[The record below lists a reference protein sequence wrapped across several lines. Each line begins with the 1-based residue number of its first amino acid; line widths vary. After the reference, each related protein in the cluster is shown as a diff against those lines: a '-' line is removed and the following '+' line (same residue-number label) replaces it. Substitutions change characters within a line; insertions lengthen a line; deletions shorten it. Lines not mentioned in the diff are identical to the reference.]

1 MGVKEIRHLHLDN
14 RAAPDLIS
22 RPIMKISLLA
32 RENTGLI
39 IIDAQERLMQVM
51 GNPERVSDRIVKL
64 LHLARIFHLPVIL
77 TEQNPKLL
85 GPTVPAVRG
94 VLPHY
99 SPIEK
104 LDFDCCNVD
113 LFSTRLEEKTL
124 RNIIL
129 TGVETHICIFQTCI
143 SLLERG
149 YTVHV
154 PHHAVDSR
162 TADNRQIGLSLMRE
176 AGAVITSAE
185 TIIFQILKRAGTV
198 EFKEMLKIVK

>member
-1 MGVKEIRHLHLDN
+1 MN
-14 RAAPDLIS
+14 
-22 RPIMKISLLA
+22 ISLLT

-39 IIDAQERLMQVM
+39 IVDAQEKLMQVM
-51 GNPERVSDRIVKL
+51 GNPERVSDRIVKV
-64 LHLARIFHLPVIL
+64 LHLSRLFSLPVIL

-85 GPTVPAVRG
+85 GSTILAVKEA
-94 VLPHY
+94 LPLY

-104 LDFDCCNVD
+104 LDFDCCNVG
-113 LFSTRLEEKTL
+113 LFNTRLQEKAL

-129 TGVETHICIFQTCI
+129 TGVETHICIFQTCV

-162 TADNRQIGLSLMRE
+162 TVDNWNIGLSLMQE

-185 TIIFQILKRAGTV
+185 TIIFQILKRAGTT

>member
-1 MGVKEIRHLHLDN
+1 
-14 RAAPDLIS
+14 
-22 RPIMKISLLA
+22 MKLSLLT
-32 RENTGLI
+32 RENTALI
-39 IIDAQERLMQVM
+39 IVDAQEKLMQVM
-51 GNPERVSDRIVKL
+51 GNPDRVRDRIVKL
-64 LHLARIFHLPVIL
+64 LHLARLFSIPVVL

-85 GPTVPAVRG
+85 GPTIPAVKTA
-94 VLPHY
+94 LPEY
-99 SPIEK
+99 DPIEK

-113 LFSTRLEEKTL
+113 LFNTRLQEKAL

-129 TGVETHICIFQTCI
+129 TGVETHICIFQTCV

-162 TADNRQIGLSLMRE
+162 TADNWDIGLSLMRE
-176 AGAVITSAE
+176 TGAYITSAE
-185 TIIFQILKRAGTV
+185 TIIFQILKLAGTT

>member
-1 MGVKEIRHLHLDN
+1 
-14 RAAPDLIS
+14 
-22 RPIMKISLLA
+22 MKISLLA

-39 IIDAQERLMQVM
+39 IVDAQERLMQVM
-51 GNPERVSDRIVKL
+51 GNPGRVGDRIVKL

-77 TEQNPKLL
+77 TEQNPRLL
-85 GPTVPAVRG
+85 GPTIPALKEA
-94 VLPHY
+94 LPQY
-99 SPIEK
+99 NPIEK
-104 LDFDCCNVD
+104 LDFDCCHVD
-113 LFSTRLEEKTL
+113 LFNTRLEEKTL

-162 TADNRQIGLSLMRE
+162 TADNWGIGLSLMRE

-185 TIIFQILKRAGTV
+185 TIIFQILKRAGTM

>member
-1 MGVKEIRHLHLDN
+1 
-14 RAAPDLIS
+14 
-22 RPIMKISLLA
+22 MKISLLT
-32 RENTGLI
+32 RENTGLVI
-39 IIDAQERLMQVM
+39 VDAQEKLMQVM
-51 GNPERVSDRIVKL
+51 ADPDRVSDRMVKL
-64 LHLARIFHLPVIL
+64 LHLSRIFHLPVIL
-77 TEQNPKLL
+77 TEQNPRLL
-85 GPTVPAVRG
+85 GPTIPAVRAA
-94 VLPHY
+94 LTEY

-113 LFSTRLEEKTL
+113 LFNTRLQEKAL
-124 RNIIL
+124 HNIIL

-143 SLLERG
+143 SLLEKG
-149 YTVHV
+149 YAVHV

-162 TADNRQIGLSLMRE
+162 TVANREVGLSLMRE